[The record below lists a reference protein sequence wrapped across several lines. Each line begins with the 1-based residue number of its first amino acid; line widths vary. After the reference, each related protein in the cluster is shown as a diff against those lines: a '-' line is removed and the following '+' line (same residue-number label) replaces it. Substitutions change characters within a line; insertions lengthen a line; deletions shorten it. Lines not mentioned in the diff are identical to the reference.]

1 MYKNGQQQG
10 RSCYLPGQGEGG
22 AMLRTYKGLK
32 QRNVLQA
39 FVFTYG

>member
-10 RSCYLPGQGEGG
+10 RSCYLPGQGEG